1 MTASNT
7 PLNPTPSLSAVISA
21 PSVMIPSLPSHA
33 VVFVVAATTSSK
45 LQSQLYR
52 QPQEGEEVNSQRS
65 PAAVASD
72 GFKDA

>member
-1 MTASNT
+1 
-7 PLNPTPSLSAVISA
+7 
-21 PSVMIPSLPSHA
+21 MIPSLPSHA

-52 QPQEGEEVNSQRS
+52 QPQEGEEANSQRS